1 MRAAC
6 YGESL
11 ALSLAGAA
19 LCNLRH
25 RHTRSWWERR
35 SRLAYG
41 WHAMER
47 DGQLVRPQFCCHSSL
62 IFLVV
67 CVASGRCVWLEHA
80 ILCGD
85 VTRSTWYSRN
95 DA

>member
-35 SRLAYG
+35 PRLAYG

-47 DGQLVRPQFCCHSSL
+47 DGQLVRLRFA
-62 IFLVV
+62 FVV
-67 CVASGRCVWLEHA
+67 LPRGVCWQQLCVAVEHA

-85 VTRSTWYSRN
+85 VTRSV
-95 DA
+95 ALEK